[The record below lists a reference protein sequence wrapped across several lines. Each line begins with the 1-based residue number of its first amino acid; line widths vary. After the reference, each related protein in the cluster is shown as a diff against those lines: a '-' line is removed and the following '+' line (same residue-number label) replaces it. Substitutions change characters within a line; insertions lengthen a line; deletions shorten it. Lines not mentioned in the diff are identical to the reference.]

1 MPVEAQPPTYQTCAV
16 VGGAQLAGGSLVDL
30 GKAQFSFKPA
40 NCSYSSEP
48 SKPAPHWAPHNGHC
62 MAHAIAAGELIQ
74 ATYGAHTE
82 LLWSAGH

>member
-16 VGGAQLAGGSLVDL
+16 MGGAQLAGGSLVDL

-48 SKPAPHWAPHNGHC
+48 SYPPHTGHLRMVAWLMPFC
-62 MAHAIAAGELIQ
+62 CGRAYSG
-74 ATYGAHTE
+74 Y
-82 LLWSAGH
+82 LWSSH